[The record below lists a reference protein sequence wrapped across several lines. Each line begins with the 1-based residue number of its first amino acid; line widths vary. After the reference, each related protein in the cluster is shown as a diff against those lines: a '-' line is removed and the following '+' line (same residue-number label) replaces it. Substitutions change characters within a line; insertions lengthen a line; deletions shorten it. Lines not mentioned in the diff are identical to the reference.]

1 MADFYVTLKP
11 LEPYF
16 FGSERKLGDGTG
28 EVGSSYFI
36 RSEYVP
42 QQATLLGMIRFFLL
56 KQSGNV
62 QDDYQIDEKLIGK
75 NSFSLSGRIFEDC
88 SGYDPAGADTVQ
100 DFGVIKGISPLFL
113 ADQDER
119 YYMATPKNHQ
129 KVKDIYTPY
138 EMIKLDADGRSGSY
152 LLKDYNGKTGITDS
166 YTRLQDGRIFEAQEL
181 FGKTENVGIYKK
193 SEEEGFYKKE
203 YRYLKKVKSSQE
215 GMVEKQ
221 LQFAFFLSLED
232 GTDVLSHKLPHF
244 LKEKCTVK
252 DVVYM
257 GLGKSAFSI
266 EIRKKENDFYRQA
279 AELIKR
285 NRQQELITYYTV
297 SDTLFLEQ
305 PDLPFAVIETGNF
318 RYLMTKAIKRGKKD
332 YWGRM
337 QKSSLYHVV
346 RPGSMFWVK
355 RDSKE
360 DFEKKFNIGNCKKIG
375 MNQLIGSD
383 DHESI
388 NEDKLSD

>member
-1 MADFYVTLKP
+1 MVDFYVTLKP

-36 RSEYVP
+36 RSEYTP
-42 QQATLLGMIRFFLL
+42 QQATLLGMLRFFLL
-56 KQSGNV
+56 KQAGGI

-75 NSFSLSGRIFEDC
+75 SSFTLSGKVFEDGF
-88 SGYDPAGADTVQ
+88 GYDPAGADFVQ
-100 DFGVIKGISPLFL
+100 DFGVIKSISPLFL
-113 ADQDER
+113 ADQDEG

-129 KVKDIYTPY
+129 IGKGIYTPY
-138 EMIKLDADGRSGSY
+138 EMIKMEADGRSDSY
-152 LLKDYNGKTGITDS
+152 LLKKYNGKTGITDS
-166 YTRLQDGRIFEAQEL
+166 FTRLQDGRIFETQEL
-181 FGKTENVGIYKK
+181 FGKTENTGIYKK

-203 YRYLKKVKSSQE
+203 YRYLKKIKSSQD
-215 GMVEKQ
+215 GTTEK
-221 LQFAFFLSLED
+221 LLRFAFFLSVEED
-232 GTDVLSHKLPHF
+232 SEVFSHKLPHF
-244 LKEKCTVK
+244 LKQKCAVK

-266 EIRKKENDFYRQA
+266 EMRKKENDFYRQA
-279 AELIKR
+279 ADLVKR
-285 NRQQELITYYTV
+285 NHQQELVTYYTV

-305 PDLPFAVIETGNF
+305 PDLPFAIIETGKF
-318 RYLMTKAIKRGKKD
+318 RYLMTKAIKNGKKD

-337 QKSSLYHVV
+337 QKSSLHHVV

-360 DFEKKFNIGNCKKIG
+360 NFEKKFNIGNCKKIG

-383 DHESI
+383 DYES
-388 NEDKLSD
+388 